1 MVTTNQEILST
12 SLSKVKAIESFVNK
26 IYSENQNNFSGNKI
40 LLRSFASFFNIAKDT
55 IERLENPVL
64 SIAMVG
70 TTSAGKS
77 TIVNGLISR
86 MVAPMEKKEMSAGIL
101 TLTDSITRSITVHPT
116 SKAVWSTGTITD
128 LSDEDI
134 YKQIKSIFEKYQG
147 HETKVA
153 APVIDVTGP
162 IEWQQN
168 RSILGLPDNLNVEF
182 IDLPGLKTVNDRKNF
197 EVIQKILSKAFC
209 IVAMD
214 FNDVDPSRIQRLLEE
229 VKGIVKATN
238 NNTEF
243 LLFALNK
250 VDDVKSDQATASE
263 KIIELKQLIK
273 ETLALDEQMEILPFV
288 GQLYYL
294 IQMAVKKDPTT
305 FDIIDFDRDNLRKVF
320 KDCFNFFEQ
329 QSDIGNISEDEY
341 DDILSLN
348 QALRKHKEISIDE
361 VKTFY
366 SICCR
371 VSEANSL
378 FAEIKRRINESFAH
392 IVIRPTLD
400 GFNKALIKLLG
411 DLDVYIKIN
420 KNSSVIDLISDR
432 VGILRSK
439 IFIEGCAD
447 EDLFSQFLSESE
459 EILETVSSIE
469 NNTTDEETI
478 FLITRI
484 KKDMR
489 KIKETI
495 EQRKKGYIDMEI
507 DTINTQI
514 NEISNKLSEF
524 KSSSEIVN
532 YLQSQKNNRVIS
544 VFNGMTDI
552 PATVKKNLVSV
563 YLDEFRA
570 SITNRKQVGD
580 FIEKMHPK
588 MPTGILKEFSI
599 PYGLLYELFYSTF
612 VSFTKYS
619 YEYVKITKS
628 AYSEQWKK
636 HVVDTIKQA
645 DRRVRDVLSRLTGLA
660 FQRETN
666 ILVESIQKYLDL
678 ELNNILSALRENAKI
693 QSGDISMLLKNALDV
708 SKAPISLPEEL
719 FTFSS
724 PYSFHDTESVYAGSR
739 IVGYKHHSCSSDE
752 EIYESVY
759 EDEYTYKYDNEI
771 GCYNR
776 WVRGIDSA
784 EMVFWSIIN
793 EWLKEQVTNYMNT
806 IKEKAKE
813 VTSMVDTF
821 LDMRHKELESQQED
835 RMAILDILSE
845 EIESI
850 RKYQVELNSC
860 ND

>member
-1 MVTTNQEILST
+1 MVTNQEILST
-12 SLSKVKAIESFVNK
+12 SLSKVKAIEAFINK
-26 IYSENQNNFSGNKI
+26 IYTGNQKNFSGNKI
-40 LLRSFASFFNIAKDT
+40 LVQSFTSFFNIAKAA

-77 TIVNGLISR
+77 TIVNGLVGR
-86 MVAPMEKKEMSAGIL
+86 RVAPMEKKEMSAGIL
-101 TLTDSITRSITVHPT
+101 TLTDSTRKSITVHPT
-116 SKAVWSTGTITD
+116 TNSRWSTGTTTD
-128 LSDEDI
+128 LSDEEI
-134 YKQIKSIFEKYQG
+134 YKQIESVFEEYQG
-147 HETKVA
+147 NEAKVS
-153 APVIDVTGP
+153 APIIDVTGP

-168 RSILGLPDNLNVEF
+168 RSILGLPSNLNIEF

-214 FNDVDPSRIQRLLEE
+214 FNDVDPTRIQRLLEE
-229 VKGIVKATN
+229 VKDVVKAAN

-243 LLFALNK
+243 LLFVLNK
-250 VDDVKSDQATASE
+250 IDDVKSDQSTACE

-273 ETLALDEQMEILPFV
+273 DTLTLDAQMEILPFV

-329 QSDIGNISEDEY
+329 QSDIENISEEEY
-341 DDILSLN
+341 DNILSLN

-361 VKTFY
+361 VKSFY

-371 VSEANSL
+371 ISEANSL
-378 FAEIKRRINESFAH
+378 FNEIKHRINESFAH

-400 GFNKALIKLLG
+400 GFNKALVKLLG
-411 DLDVYIKIN
+411 DLDVYISIN
-420 KNSSVIDLISDR
+420 KNSSIIDLISDR

-439 IFIEGCAD
+439 IFIEGCFD
-447 EDLFSQFLSESE
+447 KELSSQFTSEAE
-459 EILETVSSIE
+459 GILATVSAIE
-469 NNTTDEETI
+469 DNTTDEDTI
-478 FLITRI
+478 FVISRI

-489 KIKETI
+489 KILTTI
-495 EQRKKGYIDMEI
+495 EHGQKGYIDQEI
-507 DTINTQI
+507 DLINSQI
-514 NEISNKLSEF
+514 NEISDKLGKL
-524 KSSSEIVN
+524 KSPSEIIS

-552 PATVKKNLVSV
+552 PATVKKNLVSL
-563 YLDEFRA
+563 YLDEFRI
-570 SITNRKQVGD
+570 SITSKKQVGE
-580 FIEKMHPK
+580 FIEKMSPK
-588 MPTGILKEFSI
+588 MPTGLLKELSM
-599 PYGLLYELFYSTF
+599 PYEKLYELFYSTLDT
-612 VSFTKYS
+612 FTKYTD
-619 YEYVKITKS
+619 EYRKTTKS

-636 HVVDTIKQA
+636 HVIDTLKQA
-645 DRRVRDVLSRLTGLA
+645 DRRVRDVLSKLTGLA

-666 ILVESIQKYLDL
+666 ILIESIQKYLDL
-678 ELNNILSALRENAKI
+678 ELNNILSALSENAKI
-693 QSGDISMLLKNALDV
+693 QSGDISILLKNALDV

-724 PYSFHDTESVYAGSR
+724 PYSSDNKEAKYAGSK
-739 IVGYKHHSCSSDE
+739 IVGYRHKSCSSDE
-752 EIYESVY
+752 PIYESVY
-759 EDEYTYKYDNEI
+759 EDEYTYKFDNEV

-776 WVRGIDSA
+776 WVSGIGSA
-784 EMVFWSIIN
+784 EMIFWNIIN

-813 VTSMVDTF
+813 VTAMVDSF
-821 LDMRHKELESQQED
+821 LDMRHKELESKQEN
-835 RMAILDILSE
+835 RMAILEILSE
-845 EIESI
+845 EVQSV
-850 RKYQVELNSC
+850 RKHQVELNNC

>member
-1 MVTTNQEILST
+1 MVANQEILSA
-12 SLSKVKAIESFVNK
+12 SLSKVKAIEAFINK
-26 IYSENQNNFSGNKI
+26 IYIDNQKNFSGNKI
-40 LLRSFASFFNIAKDT
+40 LLQSFTSFFDNAKAT

-77 TIVNGLISR
+77 TIVNGLVGR
-86 MVAPMEKKEMSAGIL
+86 RVAPMEKKEMSAGIL
-101 TLTDSITRSITVHPT
+101 TLTDSTCKSITVHPT
-116 SKAVWSTGTITD
+116 TNSRWSTGTITD
-128 LSDEDI
+128 LSDEEI
-134 YKQIKSIFEKYQG
+134 YSQIRSIFEKYQG
-147 HETKVA
+147 NEAKVS
-153 APVIDVTGP
+153 APIIDVTGP

-168 RSILGLPDNLNVEF
+168 RSILGLPSNLNIEF

-214 FNDVDPSRIQRLLEE
+214 FNDVDPTRIQRLLEE
-229 VKGIVKATN
+229 VKDVVKAAN

-250 VDDVKSDQATASE
+250 VDDVKSDQSTACE

-320 KDCFNFFEQ
+320 KDCSNFFEQ
-329 QSDIGNISEDEY
+329 QSEIGNISEDEY
-341 DDILSLN
+341 DDILNLN
-348 QALRKHKEISIDE
+348 QTLRKHKEISIDE

-371 VSEANSL
+371 ISEANSL
-378 FAEIKRRINESFAH
+378 FEEIKRRINDSFAH

-400 GFNKALIKLLG
+400 GFNKALVKLLG
-411 DLDVYIKIN
+411 DLDVYISIN
-420 KNSSVIDLISDR
+420 KNSSIIDLISDR

-439 IFIEGCAD
+439 IFIEGCFD
-447 EDLFSQFLSESE
+447 KELSSQFTSEAE
-459 EILETVSSIE
+459 EILATVSAIE
-469 NNTTDEETI
+469 NNTTDENTI
-478 FLITRI
+478 FIISRI

-489 KIKETI
+489 KVLMTI
-495 EQRKKGYIDMEI
+495 EQGQKGYIDQEI
-507 DTINTQI
+507 DAINTQI
-514 NEISNKLSEF
+514 NEISDKLGKL
-524 KSSSEIVN
+524 KSPSEIIS

-552 PATVKKNLVSV
+552 PATVKKNLVSL
-563 YLDEFRA
+563 YLDEFRT
-570 SITNRKQVGD
+570 SLTSKKQVGE

-588 MPTGILKEFSI
+588 IPTGLLNELSI
-599 PYGLLYELFYSTF
+599 PYKSLYELFYSTF
-612 VSFTKYS
+612 DTFTKCS
-619 YEYVKITKS
+619 DEYRKTTKS

-636 HVVDTIKQA
+636 HVIDTLKQA
-645 DRRVRDVLSRLTGLA
+645 DRRVRDVLSKLTGLA

-666 ILVESIQKYLDL
+666 ILIQSIQKYLDL
-678 ELNNILSALRENAKI
+678 ELNNILSALNTNAKI
-693 QSGDISMLLKNALDV
+693 QSGDIAILLKNALDV

-724 PYSFHDTESVYAGSR
+724 PYSSDNKEAKYAGSK
-739 IVGYKHHSCSSDE
+739 IVGYRHKSCSSDE
-752 EIYESVY
+752 PIYESVY
-759 EDEYTYKYDNEI
+759 EDEYTYKFDNEV

-776 WVRGIDSA
+776 WVRGIGSA
-784 EMVFWSIIN
+784 EMIFWSIIN
-793 EWLKEQVTNYMNT
+793 EWLKDQVTNYMNT

-813 VTSMVDTF
+813 VTTMVDSF
-821 LDMRHKELESQQED
+821 LDIAHKELESKQEN
-835 RMAILDILSE
+835 RMAILEILNE
-845 EIESI
+845 EVQSV
-850 RKYQVELNSC
+850 RKYQVELNNC

>member
-1 MVTTNQEILST
+1 MVTNQEILST
-12 SLSKVKAIESFVNK
+12 SLSKVKAIEAFINK
-26 IYSENQNNFSGNKI
+26 IYTGNQKNFSGNKI
-40 LLRSFASFFNIAKDT
+40 LVQSFTSFFNIAKAA

-77 TIVNGLISR
+77 TIVNGLVGR
-86 MVAPMEKKEMSAGIL
+86 RVAPMEKKEMSAGIL
-101 TLTDSITRSITVHPT
+101 TLTDSTRKSITVHPT
-116 SKAVWSTGTITD
+116 TNSRWSTGTTTD
-128 LSDEDI
+128 LSDEEI
-134 YKQIKSIFEKYQG
+134 YKQIESVFEKYQG
-147 HETKVA
+147 NEAKVS
-153 APVIDVTGP
+153 APIIDVTGP

-168 RSILGLPDNLNVEF
+168 RSILGLPSNLNIEF

-214 FNDVDPSRIQRLLEE
+214 FNDVDPTRIQRLLEE
-229 VKGIVKATN
+229 VKDVVKAAN

-243 LLFALNK
+243 LLFVLNK
-250 VDDVKSDQATASE
+250 IDDVKSDQSTACE

-273 ETLALDEQMEILPFV
+273 DTLTLDAQMEILPFV

-329 QSDIGNISEDEY
+329 QSDIENISEEEY
-341 DDILSLN
+341 DNILSLN

-361 VKTFY
+361 VKAFY

-371 VSEANSL
+371 ISEANSL
-378 FAEIKRRINESFAH
+378 FKEINRRINESFAH

-400 GFNKALIKLLG
+400 GFNKALVKLLG
-411 DLDVYIKIN
+411 DLDVYISIN
-420 KNSSVIDLISDR
+420 KNSSIIDLISDR

-439 IFIEGCAD
+439 IFIEGCFD
-447 EDLFSQFLSESE
+447 KELSSQFTSEAE
-459 EILETVSSIE
+459 GILATVSAIE
-469 NNTTDEETI
+469 DNTTDEDTI
-478 FLITRI
+478 FVISRI

-489 KIKETI
+489 KILTTI
-495 EQRKKGYIDMEI
+495 EQGQKGYIDQEI
-507 DTINTQI
+507 DVINSQI
-514 NEISNKLSEF
+514 NEISDKLGKL
-524 KSSSEIVN
+524 KSPSEIIS

-552 PATVKKNLVSV
+552 PATVKKNLVSL
-563 YLDEFRA
+563 YLDEFRI
-570 SITNRKQVGD
+570 SITSKKQVGE
-580 FIEKMHPK
+580 FIEKMSPK
-588 MPTGILKEFSI
+588 MPTGLLKEFSM
-599 PYGLLYELFYSTF
+599 PYEKLYELFYSTLDT
-612 VSFTKYS
+612 FTKYTD
-619 YEYVKITKS
+619 EYRKTTKS

-636 HVVDTIKQA
+636 HVIDTLKQA
-645 DRRVRDVLSRLTGLA
+645 DRRVRDVLSKLTGLA

-666 ILVESIQKYLDL
+666 ILIESIQKYLDL
-678 ELNNILSALRENAKI
+678 ELNNILSALSENAKI
-693 QSGDISMLLKNALDV
+693 QSGDISILLKNALDV

-724 PYSFHDTESVYAGSR
+724 PYSSDNKEAKYAGSK
-739 IVGYKHHSCSSDE
+739 IVGYRHKSCSSDE
-752 EIYESVY
+752 PIYESVY
-759 EDEYTYKYDNEI
+759 EDEYTYKFDNEV

-776 WVRGIDSA
+776 WVSGIGSA
-784 EMVFWSIIN
+784 EMIFWNIIN

-813 VTSMVDTF
+813 VTAMVDSF
-821 LDMRHKELESQQED
+821 LDMRHKELESKQEN
-835 RMAILDILSE
+835 RMAILEILSE
-845 EIESI
+845 EVQSV
-850 RKYQVELNSC
+850 RKHQVELNNC

>member
-1 MVTTNQEILST
+1 MVANQEILSA
-12 SLSKVKAIESFVNK
+12 SLSKVKSIEAFINK
-26 IYSENQNNFSGNKI
+26 IYIDNQKNFSGNKI
-40 LLRSFASFFNIAKDT
+40 LLQSFTSFFDNAKAT

-77 TIVNGLISR
+77 TIVNGLVGR
-86 MVAPMEKKEMSAGIL
+86 RVAPMEKKEMSAGIL
-101 TLTDSITRSITVHPT
+101 TLTDSTCKSITIHPT
-116 SKAVWSTGTITD
+116 TNSRWSTGTITD
-128 LSDEDI
+128 LSDEEI
-134 YKQIKSIFEKYQG
+134 YSQIRSIFEKYQG
-147 HETKVA
+147 NEAKVS
-153 APVIDVTGP
+153 APIIDVTGP

-168 RSILGLPDNLNVEF
+168 RSILGLPDNLNIEF

-214 FNDVDPSRIQRLLEE
+214 FNDVDPTRIQRLLEE
-229 VKGIVKATN
+229 VKDVVKAAN

-250 VDDVKSDQATASE
+250 VDDVKSNQSTARE

-273 ETLALDEQMEILPFV
+273 ETLVLDEQMEILPFV

-320 KDCFNFFEQ
+320 KDCSNFFEQ
-329 QSDIGNISEDEY
+329 QSEIGNISEDEY

-361 VKTFY
+361 VKAFY

-371 VSEANSL
+371 ISEANNL
-378 FAEIKRRINESFAH
+378 FEEIKRRINESFAH

-400 GFNKALIKLLG
+400 GFNKALVKLLG
-411 DLDVYIKIN
+411 DLDVYISIN
-420 KNSSVIDLISDR
+420 KNSSIIDLISDR

-439 IFIEGCAD
+439 IFIEGCYD
-447 EDLFSQFLSESE
+447 KELSSQFTSEAE
-459 EILETVSSIE
+459 EILATVSAIE
-469 NNTTDEETI
+469 NNTTDEDTI
-478 FLITRI
+478 FVISRI

-489 KIKETI
+489 KILTTI
-495 EQRKKGYIDMEI
+495 EQGQKGYIDQEI
-507 DTINTQI
+507 DVINGQI
-514 NEISNKLSEF
+514 NEISDKLGKL
-524 KSSSEIVN
+524 KSTSEIFS

-552 PATVKKNLVSV
+552 PATVKKNLISL
-563 YLDEFRA
+563 YLDEFRT
-570 SITNRKQVGD
+570 SITSKKQVGE
-580 FIEKMHPK
+580 FIEKMSPK
-588 MPTGILKEFSI
+588 MPTGLLKEFSM
-599 PYGLLYELFYSTF
+599 PYEKLYELFYSTLET
-612 VSFTKYS
+612 FTKYTD
-619 YEYVKITKS
+619 EYRKTTKS

-636 HVVDTIKQA
+636 HVIDTLKQA
-645 DRRVRDVLSRLTGLA
+645 DRRVRNVLSKLTGLA

-666 ILVESIQKYLDL
+666 ILIESIQKYLDL
-678 ELNNILSALRENAKI
+678 ELNNILSALNTNAKI
-693 QSGDISMLLKNALDV
+693 QSGDISILLKNALDV

-724 PYSFHDTESVYAGSR
+724 PYSSDNKEAKYAGSK
-739 IVGYKHHSCSSDE
+739 IVGYRHKSCSSDE
-752 EIYESVY
+752 PIYESVY
-759 EDEYTYKYDNEI
+759 EDEYTYKFDNEV

-793 EWLKEQVTNYMNT
+793 EWLKDQVTNYMNT

-813 VTSMVDTF
+813 VTTMVDSF
-821 LDMRHKELESQQED
+821 LDMRHKELESRQEN
-835 RMAILDILSE
+835 RMAILEILNE
-845 EIESI
+845 EVQSV
-850 RKYQVELNSC
+850 RKYQVELNNC

>member
-1 MVTTNQEILST
+1 MVANQEILSA
-12 SLSKVKAIESFVNK
+12 SLSKVKSIEAFINK
-26 IYSENQNNFSGNKI
+26 IYIDNQKNFSGNKI
-40 LLRSFASFFNIAKDT
+40 LLQSFTSFFDNAKAT

-77 TIVNGLISR
+77 TIVNGLVGR
-86 MVAPMEKKEMSAGIL
+86 RVAPMEKKEMSAGIL
-101 TLTDSITRSITVHPT
+101 TLTDSTCKSITIHPT
-116 SKAVWSTGTITD
+116 TNSRWSTGTITD
-128 LSDEDI
+128 LSDEEI
-134 YKQIKSIFEKYQG
+134 YSQIRSIFEKYQG
-147 HETKVA
+147 NEAKVT
-153 APVIDVTGP
+153 APIIDVTGP

-168 RSILGLPDNLNVEF
+168 RSILGLPDNLNIEF

-214 FNDVDPSRIQRLLEE
+214 FNDVDPTRIQRLLEE
-229 VKGIVKATN
+229 VKDVVKAAN

-250 VDDVKSDQATASE
+250 VDDVKSDQSTACE
-263 KIIELKQLIK
+263 KIIELKQFIK

-320 KDCFNFFEQ
+320 KDCSNFFEQ
-329 QSDIGNISEDEY
+329 QSEIGNISEDEY

-361 VKTFY
+361 VKAFY

-371 VSEANSL
+371 ISEANNL
-378 FAEIKRRINESFAH
+378 FEEIKRRINESFAH

-400 GFNKALIKLLG
+400 GFNKALVKLLG
-411 DLDVYIKIN
+411 DLDVYISIN
-420 KNSSVIDLISDR
+420 KNSSIIDLISDR

-439 IFIEGCAD
+439 IFIEGCYD
-447 EDLFSQFLSESE
+447 KELSSQFTSEAE
-459 EILETVSSIE
+459 EILATVSAIE
-469 NNTTDEETI
+469 NNTTDEDTI
-478 FLITRI
+478 FVISRI

-489 KIKETI
+489 KILTTI
-495 EQRKKGYIDMEI
+495 EQGQKGYIDQEI
-507 DTINTQI
+507 DVINGQI
-514 NEISNKLSEF
+514 NEISDKLGKL
-524 KSSSEIVN
+524 KSTSEIFS

-552 PATVKKNLVSV
+552 PATVKKNLISL
-563 YLDEFRA
+563 YLDEFRT
-570 SITNRKQVGD
+570 SITSKKQVGE
-580 FIEKMHPK
+580 FIEKMSPK
-588 MPTGILKEFSI
+588 MPTGLLKEFSM
-599 PYGLLYELFYSTF
+599 PYEKLYELFYSTLET
-612 VSFTKYS
+612 FTKYTD
-619 YEYVKITKS
+619 EYRKTTKS

-636 HVVDTIKQA
+636 HVIDTLKQA
-645 DRRVRDVLSRLTGLA
+645 DRRVRNVLSKLTGLA

-666 ILVESIQKYLDL
+666 ILIESIQKYLDL
-678 ELNNILSALRENAKI
+678 ELNNILSALNTNAKI
-693 QSGDISMLLKNALDV
+693 QSGDISILLKNALDV

-724 PYSFHDTESVYAGSR
+724 PYSSDNKEAKYAGSK
-739 IVGYKHHSCSSDE
+739 IVGYRHKSCSSDE
-752 EIYESVY
+752 PIYESVY
-759 EDEYTYKYDNEI
+759 EDEYTYKFDNEV

-793 EWLKEQVTNYMNT
+793 EWLKDQVTNYMNT

-813 VTSMVDTF
+813 VTTMVDSF
-821 LDMRHKELESQQED
+821 LDMRHKELESRQEN
-835 RMAILDILSE
+835 RMAILEILNE
-845 EIESI
+845 EVQSV
-850 RKYQVELNSC
+850 RKYQVELNNC